1 MFSSIVS
8 ASKAWIVFLVLGLI
22 VLFVMVLIILSKKR
36 DEKNK
41 KAWEENVRRNK
52 ILQKQMED
60 QKGKAFFNQ
69 LDKQLD
75 SIYNVRIDNIMKLY
89 RSKKCTSVVENFFK
103 SAMENRF
110 YDLDLYIVPKSFF
123 KVDNNAVTYN
133 NSLALKYS
141 ELLCYI
147 TEKVKIFNEKLAL
160 NENYDV
166 EKTDDEI
173 ILDTY
178 EYLLDVFGKYTSI
191 SLKDDVF
198 VKAMSVYNLKNI
210 DNGIES
216 INSLFLGLTGLGV
229 IKNFSLEDWYTFV
242 GLKQEE
248 FNTNRFF
255 ELCNKFDIDF
265 EEIRDEIYDFI
276 SKLLDLNDNNCYN
289 YFISHQNNALFNAV
303 HDVLDKNGADNLAEF
318 LLLIIRHCSNSDYK
332 TCIDLSKSILD
343 VYDKI
348 EMSKVKA
355 SNFINGVKKNDS
367 ITISDVDSMN
377 GVEFEEFVAKM
388 FDKLGYTTE
397 VTKASGDQG
406 VDVIAKKNGKVLGI
420 QAKCYSGVV
429 GNHAIMEVVAGMKYY
444 ECNCCVVVTNSTF
457 TAAAKELAK
466 ANRVELWD
474 RNDLKEQMELLEM

>member
-1 MFSSIVS
+1 M
-8 ASKAWIVFLVLGLI
+8 
-22 VLFVMVLIILSKKR
+22 
-36 DEKNK
+36 
-41 KAWEENVRRNK
+41 
-52 ILQKQMED
+52 
-60 QKGKAFFNQ
+60 
-69 LDKQLD
+69 
-75 SIYNVRIDNIMKLY
+75 
-89 RSKKCTSVVENFFK
+89 
-103 SAMENRF
+103 
-110 YDLDLYIVPKSFF
+110 
-123 KVDNNAVTYN
+123 
-133 NSLALKYS
+133 
-141 ELLCYI
+141 
-147 TEKVKIFNEKLAL
+147 
-160 NENYDV
+160 
-166 EKTDDEI
+166 
-173 ILDTY
+173 
-178 EYLLDVFGKYTSI
+178 
-191 SLKDDVF
+191 
-198 VKAMSVYNLKNI
+198 
-210 DNGIES
+210 
-216 INSLFLGLTGLGV
+216 
-229 IKNFSLEDWYTFV
+229 
-242 GLKQEE
+242 
-248 FNTNRFF
+248 
-255 ELCNKFDIDF
+255 
-265 EEIRDEIYDFI
+265 
-276 SKLLDLNDNNCYN
+276 NDNNCYN

-406 VDVIAKKNGKVLGI
+406 VDVIAKKDGKVLGI